1 MSIRVALADD
11 HEIVLEGLSTMLA
24 AKEVD
29 VVAATQ
35 HRDELLEILRRER
48 PDVAVVDLAM
58 PGVSI
63 PQLLAMLDAE
73 QIPTALL
80 VLTGTDEP
88 EVAREILAAGARG
101 YLLKDHAFDT
111 LFAAIQAVLSGATY
125 VDPQVAGQLLT
136 GTGTVPQAAILTP
149 RQLEILRLVAAGHTS
164 KNIAGRLG
172 IHIKTVDNHRHAIRQ
187 ILGVHSTAE
196 MVRVAKEKQL
206 I

>member
-187 ILGVHSTAE
+187 TLGVQSTAE